1 MRDSP
6 IFGSSDEDEVDLG
19 RYVRAREEHLEE
31 EEFLFLEAREAIRKG
46 TIRMTL
52 ATAIENCY
60 DGTYLFNEISGE
72 LVVIEEKTGEKGCE
86 RKMSSRTLIPG
97 DARNPKI
104 MCQMLFGEKQVS
116 ESWNIITDKEANDR
130 FLVYWSQ
137 LSP

>member
-19 RYVRAREEHLEE
+19 RYVRAREEHLE

-137 LSP
+137 LTS

>member
-6 IFGSSDEDEVDLG
+6 IFGSTDEDEVDRG
-19 RYVRAREEHLEE
+19 RYARAMEERLEE
-31 EEFLFLEAREAIRKG
+31 EEFLFLETRKPIRKG

-52 ATAIENCY
+52 ATAIENCD

-72 LVVIEEKTGEKGCE
+72 LVVIEEKMGEKGCE

-116 ESWNIITDKEANDR
+116 ESWNIITDEEVKDR
-130 FLVYWSQ
+130 FAVYWSQ
-137 LSP
+137 LSS

>member
-1 MRDSP
+1 
-6 IFGSSDEDEVDLG
+6 
-19 RYVRAREEHLEE
+19 
-31 EEFLFLEAREAIRKG
+31 
-46 TIRMTL
+46 MTV
-52 ATAIENCY
+52 ATAIENCD

-72 LVVIEEKTGEKGCE
+72 LVVIEEKTGEKACE

-116 ESWNIITDKEANDR
+116 ESWNIITDKEANYR

-137 LSP
+137 LSS

>member
-19 RYVRAREEHLEE
+19 RYVRATEEHLE
-31 EEFLFLEAREAIRKG
+31 EEFLFLEAREAIGKG
-46 TIRMTL
+46 TLRMTL

-137 LSP
+137 LTS